1 MADIKYYWSYVI
13 MSIAGH
19 GFDECHTIQ
28 MIHIAS
34 ENDRQLMTV
43 QSSVGKFALFFD
55 GAIDYENMI
64 QCDTTDKTIRD
75 LYYNYNCIL

>member
-55 GAIDYENMI
+55 RPIDYENKNMI
-64 QCDTTDKTIRD
+64 QCDNAVRAP
-75 LYYNYNCIL
+75 

>member
-34 ENDRQLMTV
+34 ENDRQLMMV
-43 QSSVGKFALFFD
+43 
-55 GAIDYENMI
+55 
-64 QCDTTDKTIRD
+64 
-75 LYYNYNCIL
+75 